1 MGFSRKKSDWEFFEG
16 EVAGGSS
23 GDFDA
28 VALADLKTRL
38 FVVHIES
45 DAGDLFRSEQILA
58 QRSDDDV
65 RDVSH
70 SKIGDNLQVS
80 IQYLKSGSD
89 AFLRVTNSESFLV
102 HVSIQRLKM

>member
-16 EVAGGSS
+16 EIAGGSS
-23 GDFDA
+23 QDFDSIPFSE
-28 VALADLKTRL
+28 LKTRL
-38 FVVHIES
+38 FVVHVES
-45 DAGDLFRSEQILA
+45 EAGDLFRSEQILA
-58 QRSDDDV
+58 QRSDSDV

-102 HVSIQRLKM
+102 SVSIQRLKM